1 MHQLIFSYISDI
13 KIIKNGV
20 NCHIF
25 MYNGY
30 MKILG
35 IESSCDETA
44 AAILDVSLEQQNVI
58 LSNVVYSQ
66 TAEHLEYGGVVPELA
81 SRAHMERVDNIV
93 KQALCDANITLN
105 DVGAIAVTQGP
116 GLLGGLLV
124 GTSFAKS
131 LHLTTGKPLIGVNHL
146 EGHAL
151 TAHLTENVEFPY
163 LLLLVSGGH
172 CQFINVKSLGVYETL
187 GATIDDSIGECF
199 DKVAKMLGL
208 PYPGGPNIEKHALKG
223 NYKAYEFPI
232 SLRDGTANFSF
243 SGLKSAVRRQID
255 ELGEN
260 LNEQQIADISA
271 SFQQTVAKTLEV
283 KTKLAMEMSGC
294 TDLVLAGGVAANKLL
309 RSRLNDLCK
318 RKNVTFF
325 APPINLCTDNA
336 VMIAYAGGLR
346 LVNGVQ
352 PSTLS
357 NLSAVPRWP
366 LDELSLK

>member
-1 MHQLIFSYISDI
+1 VDI
-13 KIIKNGV
+13 
-20 NCHIF
+20 
-25 MYNGY
+25 MYNMP

-44 AAILDVSLEQQNVI
+44 AAVLKVSLEQQSCV
-58 LSNVVYSQ
+58 LSNAVYSQ
-66 TAEHLEYGGVVPELA
+66 TNEHLEYGGVVPEIA
-81 SRAHMERVDNIV
+81 SRAHMERIEHIV
-93 KQALCDANITLN
+93 KQSLQEAKITLN
-105 DVGAIAVTQGP
+105 DIDAIAVTQGP

-172 CQFINVKSLGVYETL
+172 CQFIHVKALGHYETL

-208 PYPGGPNIEKHALKG
+208 PYPGGPNIEQQALKG
-223 NYKAYEFPI
+223 DATAYDFPI
-232 SLRDGTANFSF
+232 SLRDGTVNFSF
-243 SGLKSAVRRQID
+243 SGLKSAVRRQIQA
-255 ELGEN
+255 LGDN
-260 LNEQQIADISA
+260 LNPQQIADISA
-271 SFQQTVAKTLEV
+271 SFQETVAKTLEV
-283 KTKLAMEMSGC
+283 KTKKALQISGSQ
-294 TDLVLAGGVAANKLL
+294 DFVLAGGVAANKLL
-309 RSRLNDLCK
+309 RSRLNSLCA
-318 RKNVTFF
+318 RKNVTFH

-346 LVNGVQ
+346 LVSGVS
-352 PSTLS
+352 PSSLTTLS
-357 NLSAVPRWP
+357 ATPRWP
-366 LDELSLK
+366 LDELNLE